1 MGEVRGHRRGRRGG
15 VAAALLALALLL
27 SACGGEVA
35 IGQPRGTA
43 IVALVEPTATPT
55 VTPTATPTPRPT
67 VTPTLPPVPT
77 ATRVPP
83 TATARPATATP
94 TSRPAPTQVRNS
106 KIRDFSA
113 WDQGDSDPPGR
124 YTRAYDA
131 ATGEYAVAIL
141 EEEQEWSFYSPDT
154 AQHQDFRLEV
164 EARRTGGPDAAGYG
178 LVFRRQARQANQQTS
193 ERYIF
198 YVTAQGFYS
207 LFHVAADN
215 KITRLKDITPAPN
228 IVRVGNATNKLAV
241 VCSGASIRLL
251 VNDQE
256 VFRANNLALVK
267 PGDIGI
273 FALSPQNGQTT
284 RISYKNIALTT
295 P

>member
-1 MGEVRGHRRGRRGG
+1 
-15 VAAALLALALLL
+15 LLALALFL
-27 SACGGEVA
+27 SACGGEVV

-43 IVALVEPTATPT
+43 VIALVEPTATPT
-55 VTPTATPTPRPT
+55 LTPTATPTPTPT

-77 ATRVPP
+77 PTPVPP
-83 TATARPATATP
+83 TAPARTATTTPRPAA
-94 TSRPAPTQVRNS
+94 SRVTNS
-106 KIRDFSA
+106 AIRDFSA
-113 WDQGDSDPPGR
+113 WDEGESDPPGR

-131 ATGEYAVAIL
+131 ATGEYAIAIL

-154 AQHQDFRLEV
+154 TQHQDFRLEV
-164 EARRTGGPDAAGYG
+164 EARRTGGPDGTGYG
-178 LVFRRQARQANQQTS
+178 LVFRRQERQANQQTS

-207 LFHVAADN
+207 FFYVASDN
-215 KITRLKDITPAPN
+215 KVTRLKDITPAPN
-228 IVRVGNATNKLAV
+228 TVRVGDATNTLAV
-241 VCSGASIRLL
+241 ICSGATIRLL

-256 VFRANNLALVK
+256 VYRANNLALVK

-284 RISYKNIALTT
+284 RINYKNIALTT